1 MINTTLQIAGA
12 ALLAFGAGMIF
23 IPAGFIVAGGFTL
36 AIGIARGLK

>member
-12 ALLAFGAGMIF
+12 ALLALGAGMIF